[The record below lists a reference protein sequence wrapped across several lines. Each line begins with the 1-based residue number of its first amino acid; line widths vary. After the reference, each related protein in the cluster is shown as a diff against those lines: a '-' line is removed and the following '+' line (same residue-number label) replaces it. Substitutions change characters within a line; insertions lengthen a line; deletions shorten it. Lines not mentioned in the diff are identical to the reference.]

1 MAKKVRTIPATINR
15 FSLEPIVSTKKR
27 KTAGYARVSTDSEE
41 QATSYESQMAYYKNY
56 IESRSDWEF
65 VGMYSDEGISATNT
79 KRRDGFKQMISD
91 ALDGKVDLIVTKSVS
106 RFARNTVDSLQ
117 TVRKLKENGIEV
129 YFEKEN
135 IWTLDAKGELLITI
149 MSSLAQ
155 EESRSIS
162 ENTTWGKRKQFA
174 DGKGSLGFKHFLG
187 YDKGFVINTEEAKTV
202 KLIYKLYASGLSFY
216 AVAKE
221 LTNRGIKTPFG
232 KSKWHVSTVKS
243 ILTNEKYKGDALWQ
257 KGYISD
263 FLQKTRKENKGE
275 IPQYYVEEHHEA
287 IIPPEQFDF
296 IQAEIARRENDGR
309 CSGLTI
315 FSNKIKCGKCG
326 AWYGLKTWHSND
338 EYRREIY
345 RCNDKY
351 KTKGKPCKSP
361 HITEEEI
368 KDIFVK
374 ALNSMSKVK
383 KTVINEVYD
392 FIDTIC
398 ATTEI
403 EIEMTRLEQ
412 ELNNIISEMES
423 LIRKNARTVQKQEE
437 YLQKENK
444 IREKYSEVNSRLT
457 EVENQIKIKQN
468 RKTMLENFIKTLDG
482 IEGAITKFDNDLWS
496 GLIDYILVK
505 DIERYAVV
513 FKNGMAIDI

>member
-1 MAKKVRTIPATINR
+1 MRNNKYPILLDYSKERYEFKKKNKEFK
-15 FSLEPIVSTKKR
+15 FSNNSL
-27 KTAGYARVSTDSEE
+27 A
-41 QATSYESQMAYYKNY
+41 
-56 IESRSDWEF
+56 
-65 VGMYSDEGISATNT
+65 DELITN
-79 KRRDGFKQMISD
+79 
-91 ALDGKVDLIVTKSVS
+91 
-106 RFARNTVDSLQ
+106 
-117 TVRKLKENGIEV
+117 LKEYPHAYVLGCCMDRQDKSERCWLIPYKIKEIIGSFKIEDLGRLKREEYIDIFDKNNLHRFKKDMGSV
-129 YFEKEN
+129 FY
-135 IWTLDAKGELLITI
+135 DAVHLI
-149 MSSLAQ
+149 L
-155 EESRSIS
+155 
-162 ENTTWGKRKQFA
+162 N
-174 DGKGSLGFKHFLG
+174 
-187 YDKGFVINTEEAKTV
+187 
-202 KLIYKLYASGLSFY
+202 
-216 AVAKE
+216 
-221 LTNRGIKTPFG
+221 
-232 KSKWHVSTVKS
+232 
-243 ILTNEKYKGDALWQ
+243 KYKGDALWQ

-287 IIPPEQFDF
+287 IIQPEQFDY

-309 CSGLTI
+309 GSGLTI

-361 HITEEEI
+361 HLTEAEI

-412 ELNNIISEMES
+412 ELNNIISDMES

-457 EVENQIKIKQN
+457 ELENQIKIKQN

>member
-15 FSLEPIVSTKKR
+15 FNLEPIISIKKR
-27 KTAGYARVSTDSEE
+27 KVAGYARVSTDSEE

-79 KRRDGFKQMISD
+79 KRRDGFKKMIVD

-187 YDKGFVINTEEAKTV
+187 YDKGFVINTEEAKII
-202 KLIYKLYASGLSFY
+202 KIIYKLYASGLSFY

-232 KSKWHVSTVKS
+232 KNKWYVSTVKS

-257 KGYISD
+257 KGYIAD

-287 IIPPEQFDF
+287 IIQPEQFDF
-296 IQAEIARRENDGR
+296 IQAEIARRKNDGR
-309 CSGLTI
+309 GSGLTI
-315 FSNKIKCGKCG
+315 FSNKIKCSECG
-326 AWYGLKTWHSND
+326 AWYGLKTWHSKD
-338 EYRREIY
+338 KYRREIY

-361 HITEEEI
+361 HLTEDEI
-368 KDIFVK
+368 KDIFTKAVNKFVK
-374 ALNSMSKVK
+374 VR
-383 KTVINEVYD
+383 KTVVKEISS

-398 ATTEI
+398 VTNDLEI
-403 EIEMTRLEQ
+403 ETTKLKKDME
-412 ELNNIISEMES
+412 NIISEMES
-423 LIRKNARTVQKQEE
+423 IIRENAKTIQNQEE
-437 YLQKENK
+437 YLQRENK
-444 IREKYSEVNSRLT
+444 IRLRYSDLNSKLA
-457 EVENQIKIKQN
+457 EVENEIKIKQN

-482 IEGAITKFDNDLWS
+482 ISGEITEFDEDLWS
-496 GLIDYILVK
+496 GLLDYILIK
-505 DIERYAVV
+505 EKGHYTVV
-513 FKNGMAIDI
+513 FKNGTEVDI